1 MDTERE
7 KYRIKWEKKLP
18 ATSEEWNYWWL
29 HAEGY
34 CIGIVPGSDLLA
46 ALDIIE
52 DNFLKFP
59 KITAS
64 LAKAVDGDLIRQ
76 KRDSGVVVAVQDQE
90 S

>member
-1 MDTERE
+1 MEEERT
-7 KYRIKWEKKLP
+7 KYRKKWEKSLP
-18 ATSEEWNYWWL
+18 GTSDEWNYWWL

-52 DNFLKFP
+52 DNYLKFP

-64 LAKAVDGDLIRQ
+64 LAKIVDGDLVRQ
-76 KRDSGVVVAVQDQE
+76 KRDSGVVVAHQD
-90 S
+90 